1 MLKLTLLPETH
12 PLLQVPTERVS
23 DIRTQVCPWLTE
35 MFRVMR
41 DNNGIGLAAN
51 QVGIGRSFF
60 IADIDGHRK
69 VYVNPEIV
77 EQAVELE
84 QVVEGCLSF
93 PGIHMKVS
101 RPAHVRA
108 RYTTSDGYLM
118 EEVLS
123 GIEARVYLHE
133 LDHLNGKTFNQ
144 RVSNLVWDMA
154 RKKRNKK
161 NRGK

>member
-12 PLLQVPTERVS
+12 PLLQVSTERVS
-23 DIRTQVCPWLTE
+23 DITTQVTPWLTE

-60 IADIDGHRK
+60 IADVDGHRK

-77 EQAVELE
+77 EQGVELE
-84 QVVEGCLSF
+84 NVVEGCLSF

-101 RPAHVRA
+101 RPSYVRA

>member
-51 QVGIGRSFF
+51 QVGISRSFF